1 MLDME
6 AIVRRQ
12 DQERC
17 ASITSMIRHYVAR
30 RAQVTEGHPH
40 NAELS
45 VAWVHAYA
53 PDGMLIHRAII
64 LSLFRNNGAVV
75 VLYRFRTGGKLY
87 RFGAARSRLALHGSP
102 QVDRQFC
109 VWEPS

>member
-30 RAQVTEGHPH
+30 RAQVTEGQSS
-40 NAELS
+40 AEPDFCPSDALRAAGDAEHREFLGLVIGLTLLAITGAGALGRAE
-45 VAWVHAYA
+45 VATRH
-53 PDGMLIHRAII
+53 
-64 LSLFRNNGAVV
+64 
-75 VLYRFRTGGKLY
+75 
-87 RFGAARSRLALHGSP
+87 
-102 QVDRQFC
+102 
-109 VWEPS
+109 